1 MSKKN
6 LKLVK
11 SAKRQPPEESVELTP
26 EEQAE
31 AARFRALTASRA
43 SHQAAVTRLITKL
56 RGQNQES
63 NAA

>member
-11 SAKRQPPEESVELTP
+11 SAKEQPPEESIELTP

-31 AARFRALTASRA
+31 AARFRAFTTRRA
-43 SHQAAVTRLITKL
+43 KQQAAVTRLVSRL
-56 RGQNQES
+56 RGQKRES

>member
-11 SAKRQPPEESVELTP
+11 SAKDWVPDESVELTP
-26 EEQAE
+26 AEQAE
-31 AARFRALTASRA
+31 AARFRTLTANRA
-43 SHQAAVTRLITKL
+43 KHQAAVTRLITKL
-56 RGQNQES
+56 RGQKQES

>member
-11 SAKRQPPEESVELTP
+11 STKKQPPEEPVELTP

-43 SHQAAVTRLITKL
+43 KHQAAVTRLIAKL
-56 RGQNQES
+56 GDQNQES

>member
-11 SAKRQPPEESVELTP
+11 SAKEQVSDEVFELTP

-31 AARFRALTASRA
+31 AARFRALTANRA
-43 SHQAAVTRLITKL
+43 RHQAAVTRLISKL
-56 RGQNQES
+56 RGQNRES

>member
-11 SAKRQPPEESVELTP
+11 SAKEELPQEAVELTP

-31 AARFRALTASRA
+31 AARFRAFTAKRA
-43 SHQAAVTRLITKL
+43 KQQAAVTRLVRKL
-56 RGQNQES
+56 RDPKQKS

>member
-11 SAKRQPPEESVELTP
+11 SAKDWVPDESVELTP
-26 EEQAE
+26 AEQAE
-31 AARFRALTASRA
+31 AARFRALTANRA
-43 SHQAAVTRLITKL
+43 KHQAAVTRLITKL
-56 RGQNQES
+56 RGQKQES